1 MAPAENSEVMAFWK
15 RRKNEASGATRRRRI
30 ESDRGT
36 SWSLINLKRLIY
48 GLVFLAFAGLL
59 VLVCFVGLSPAGP
72 QLIAKQPARIRVVAE
87 IPFSYESKILTE
99 QLIQQ
104 RKKRVPPVYRLNLE
118 PYNRFEEYS
127 QRLSE
132 SLQTLEEQLT
142 DTPLEEHAAR
152 IETFA
157 REFEPGSSY
166 NFTAEDIVVLLNE
179 ADLEH
184 REIVLKEALTILQ
197 EIFLEGVYD
206 SEHSEIKAD
215 IGNLSF
221 FNVHKDSGHIT
232 QVEVQSEEDALRYLR
247 INLSALDIS
256 RELSGTLYRLFRKVL
271 TPNLIYDQAKSDE
284 KIKLVISKVNPVEI
298 NVEEGETI
306 IEPGVKVSKL
316 DLEKRA
322 AYLQSLKRATDLSI
336 AFSSLLWERLLLT
349 IAILL
354 SGGLFLRI
362 VGISLPTLKQ
372 HFLLSATVAIANLAI
387 VRLILELGEAY
398 TMGGFGIDLTAVI
411 PYLAPV
417 ALGPILITILAGSGS
432 GVFAALLISLF
443 IALMQGNSIPIFLV
457 SLLSS
462 LFAIYYCRDVQV
474 RAKVVRAGAY
484 SGLSVAFCAFFFGL
498 RDVLDLVVIGNQ
510 IFVSL
515 AMGVVTGIAVVGF
528 LPILE
533 HLFHLTT
540 NITLLELTDFNH
552 PLLRR
557 MQVSAPGS
565 YHHSLM
571 VANLSENAALGIGA
585 NPLVCRVSSLF
596 HDIGKTIKPEYFT
609 ENQSQGVN
617 PHLRKNPSMS
627 ALVIKSHVKEG
638 VRLAEQTKLP
648 KLIIDVIMQHHGTT
662 LIQYFYYKALQEK
675 KKSSTPP
682 YFPGTPRIDIDDVNE
697 NTYRYD
703 GPKPKFKESAIIF
716 FADSIEAASRSLP
729 KVTSQAIDELLERI
743 FQERLDDEQLVECP
757 LTFEEIKE
765 IKRSFSFTLLNMLH
779 ARIEYPPKAEE
790 AKPERKAA
798 PRQKEVARRKPERP
812 KEIPSELAPTLKSIS
827 ESETDSTYAGI
838 EESRAPHPDSQSV

>member
-1 MAPAENSEVMAFWK
+1 MAFLK
-15 RRKNEASGATRRRRI
+15 RRKNETSGTPRQRRI
-30 ESDRGT
+30 EDDRAPSTG
-36 SWSLINLKRLIY
+36 LLNLRILVY

-87 IPFSYESKILTE
+87 ISFSYESRILTE

-118 PYNRFEEYS
+118 PYNRFEEYI
-127 QRLSE
+127 QRFSGN
-132 SLQTLEEQLT
+132 LQELEKTLADLAS
-142 DTPLEEHAAR
+142 EEHTGR

-157 REFEPGSSY
+157 REFEPRSPY
-166 NFTAEDIVVLLNE
+166 NVTAEDIVVLLSE
-179 ADLEH
+179 ADPEH
-184 REIVLKEALTILQ
+184 RDIVLKEGLTILR

-206 SEHSEIKAD
+206 SEHSVIEAD
-215 IGNLSF
+215 SGNLSF
-221 FNVHKDSGHIT
+221 FNIHKDSGHIT

-247 INLSALDIS
+247 INLSALDVS
-256 RELSGTLYRLFRKVL
+256 RELSVTLYRLLRKGL
-271 TPNLIYDQAKSDE
+271 KPNLIYDQSKSDE
-284 KIKLVISKVNPVEI
+284 KIKQVVSGVDPVTI
-298 NVEEGETI
+298 RVEEGETI
-306 IEPGVKVSKL
+306 IEPGAKVSKL

-322 AYLQSLKRATDLSI
+322 AYLQNLKMAPDFTI

-362 VGISLPTLKQ
+362 VGISLPTLRQ
-372 HFLLSATVAIANLAI
+372 PFLLSGTVTIVSLAI
-387 VRLILELGEAY
+387 VRLILELGE
-398 TMGGFGIDLTAVI
+398 TFTLGGFGIDLTAVI

-417 ALGPILITILAGSGS
+417 ALGPILITILTGPGS
-432 GVFAALLISLF
+432 GVFSALLISLF
-443 IALMQGNSIPIFLV
+443 NALMQGNSIPIFLV

-462 LFAIYYCRDVQV
+462 LFAIYHCRDVQV
-474 RAKVVRAGAY
+474 RAKVVRAGAF
-484 SGLSVAFCAFFFGL
+484 SGLSVAFCAFFLGL
-498 RDVLDLVVIGNQ
+498 RDALDLVVISNQ
-510 IFVSL
+510 IVVGL
-515 AMGVVTGIAVVGF
+515 TMGVVTGVVVVGF

-585 NPLVCRVSSLF
+585 NPLVCRVCSLF

-617 PHLRKNPSMS
+617 PHLKKNPSIS

-638 VRLAEQTKLP
+638 VRLAEQSKLP
-648 KLIIDVIMQHHGTT
+648 RLIIDVILQHHGTT
-662 LIQYFYYKALQEK
+662 LIQYFYYKALREK

-682 YFPGTPRIDIDDVNE
+682 FFPGAPKIDIDEVNE
-697 NTYRYD
+697 STYRYD
-703 GPKPKFKESAIIF
+703 GPKPNFKESAIIF

-729 KVTSQAIDELLERI
+729 KVTSQSIDELLERI
-743 FQERLDDEQLVECP
+743 FQERLDDGQLVDCP
-757 LTFEEIKE
+757 LTLEEIKE

-779 ARIEYPPKAEE
+779 ARIEYPNKEE
-790 AKPERKAA
+790 EIKPEKRSA
-798 PRQKEVARRKPERP
+798 PRQKKAARTKPDRP
-812 KEIPSELAPTLKSIS
+812 QEIPPELAPTQKSIAQR
-827 ESETDSTYAGI
+827 ETDSTYAGI
-838 EESRAPHPDSQSV
+838 EESGAPHPDSQSV